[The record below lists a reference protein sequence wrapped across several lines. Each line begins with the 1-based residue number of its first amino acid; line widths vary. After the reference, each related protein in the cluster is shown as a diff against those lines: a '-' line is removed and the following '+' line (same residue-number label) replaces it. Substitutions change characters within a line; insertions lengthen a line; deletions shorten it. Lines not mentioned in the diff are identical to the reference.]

1 MAKQIVDNEKYSLVC
16 DKGNMVLN
24 SYIYKDN
31 LKKAYN
37 LSFNIENFDITKI
50 NFENLLNYN
59 IYNLLEKING
69 DLIEKIHI
77 LKIYNDDAA
86 DILIILKNIGKEIGL
101 KQKYIIFYTKRKI
114 DFDTNVISFSNQ
126 DINLMDPDL
135 VLHYLTQLKIDK
147 NKYEQLLYN
156 YGIIEIKIINQDL
169 LNIFKKN
176 INNDNKIITLQ
187 FNNNFQIITNDDL
200 PIYMENLIGLMIKK
214 IFYNLKQY
222 IDNLK

>member
-1 MAKQIVDNEKYSLVC
+1 MAEQILDDKKYSLVC
-16 DKGNMVLN
+16 DKGNMILN

-37 LSFNIENFDITKI
+37 LSFNIENIDITKI

-59 IYNLLEKING
+59 IYNLLEKIND

-147 NKYEQLLYN
+147 NKYEELLYN

-176 INNDNKIITLQ
+176 IYNDNKIISLQ